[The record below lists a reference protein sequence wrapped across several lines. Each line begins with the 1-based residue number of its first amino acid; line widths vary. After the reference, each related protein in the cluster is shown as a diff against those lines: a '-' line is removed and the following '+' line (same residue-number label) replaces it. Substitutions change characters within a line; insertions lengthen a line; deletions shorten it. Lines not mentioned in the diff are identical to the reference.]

1 MSKVLFLTHPTIG
14 HLNSLL
20 TIALKMREN
29 GHDIQFVVPGSN
41 LADPRIKMFK
51 VFYNG
56 KIVPERIRSQ
66 GIDIRLL
73 FPPLPYIYLAA
84 LIPTK
89 KRFDETITA
98 IL

>member
-1 MSKVLFLTHPTIG
+1 MSKVIFLTHPTIG

-56 KIVPERIRSQ
+56 KIVPEIIRSR
-66 GIDIRLL
+66 GIVSGNDKG
-73 FPPLPYIYLAA
+73 YQ
-84 LIPTK
+84 K
-89 KRFDETITA
+89 
-98 IL
+98 